1 MRIVTV
7 FLMVALTAA
16 TVVAQQA
23 VPPPPQP
30 PANGPTLA
38 TTMQF
43 IQDKLNDIGKISFV
57 MFEQIA
63 SIGSTGAEAEVHQ
76 TVPLT
81 NEISN
86 VVSDQNQCRISYH
99 RKFTFNGKTYMDEN
113 SVFSLRDVQ
122 DIVIMPYEQDQK
134 EWDPKNN
141 YPNEIITSTSPPI
154 TALVVHRPHG
164 EENTF
169 RFTDANLADRVAKA
183 LVHAVELCGGGS
195 KPEPF

>member
-1 MRIVTV
+1 MLLGLRADLQKGYVMRIVTV

-63 SIGSTGAEAEVHQ
+63 SIGSTGAEAKCIR
-76 TVPLT
+76 L
-81 NEISN
+81 
-86 VVSDQNQCRISYH
+86 
-99 RKFTFNGKTYMDEN
+99 
-113 SVFSLRDVQ
+113 
-122 DIVIMPYEQDQK
+122 
-134 EWDPKNN
+134 
-141 YPNEIITSTSPPI
+141 SP
-154 TALVVHRPHG
+154 
-164 EENTF
+164 
-169 RFTDANLADRVAKA
+169 
-183 LVHAVELCGGGS
+183 
-195 KPEPF
+195 

>member
-1 MRIVTV
+1 MRIIIV
-7 FLMVALTAA
+7 FLAVVLAASTAL
-16 TVVAQQA
+16 AQQS

-38 TTMQF
+38 ATMQF

-63 SIGSTGAEAEVHQ
+63 SIGSTGAETEVHQ

-86 VVSDQNQCRISYH
+86 VVADQNQCRISYH
-99 RKFTFNGKTYMDEN
+99 RKLTFNGKTYMDEN

-154 TALVVHRPHG
+154 TALVVRRPHG

-183 LVHAVELCGGGS
+183 FTHAVELCGGGS

>member
-86 VVSDQNQCRISYH
+86 VVADQNQCRISYH

-154 TALVVHRPHG
+154 TALVVRHPHG

-183 LVHAVELCGGGS
+183 MVHAVELCGGGS

>member
-1 MRIVTV
+1 
-7 FLMVALTAA
+7 
-16 TVVAQQA
+16 
-23 VPPPPQP
+23 
-30 PANGPTLA
+30 
-38 TTMQF
+38 
-43 IQDKLNDIGKISFV
+43 
-57 MFEQIA
+57 
-63 SIGSTGAEAEVHQ
+63 
-76 TVPLT
+76 
-81 NEISN
+81 
-86 VVSDQNQCRISYH
+86 
-99 RKFTFNGKTYMDEN
+99 MDEN

-154 TALVVHRPHG
+154 TALVVRHPHG

-183 LVHAVELCGGGS
+183 MVHAVELCGGGS